1 MSGAEGAGGADTGR
15 RRSGAGA
22 EAPPGTAPALRVLDA
37 VGAVR
42 AEEWDGLLAH
52 EPGRATPFLRHA
64 FLDAAERSG
73 CAAPATG
80 WRPRHLTLWRAGR
93 LVAAAPAYARDR
105 SDGDFGRD
113 WEWAGAA
120 RAAGLRYYPKLV
132 LGAPFTPATGR
143 RLLAAAGEDRAAC
156 GRALAD
162 GARDL
167 CRREGLHSI
176 HVLFP
181 DAGEA
186 AEWEALGLAV
196 RVDFQYHW
204 RNDGYASFD
213 DFLARFPS
221 KRRNAIRR
229 ERAAPAAQGIAI
241 RTVRGDELRADPGR
255 RAAGFH
261 AMHRRTVDRMAWG
274 MRFVGRAFFELL
286 LDRMPDAVELVEARR
301 EGRLVAAAWNLAS
314 AERLYGRYWG
324 CAEEH
329 PFLHFNVCL
338 YHSVEECIRR
348 GVGAF
353 EGGAGGEHKLSRGFE
368 PALTFSAHEFL
379 APRLDAAVR
388 RFLAEEGAQR
398 RAALDRWREERPVLR
413 PGDDGPR

>member
-1 MSGAEGAGGADTGR
+1 MAER
-15 RRSGAGA
+15 RASRTPPGDGVEARSG
-22 EAPPGTAPALRVLDA
+22 PGTQLRVLDA
-37 VGAVR
+37 VAAVR
-42 AEEWDGLLAH
+42 PEEWDALLAH
-52 EPGRATPFLRHA
+52 EPARATPFLRHA

-80 WRPRHLTLWRAGR
+80 WRPRHLTLWRGGR

-113 WEWAGAA
+113 WEWAAAA
-120 RAAGLRYYPKLV
+120 RSAGLRYYPKLV
-132 LGAPFTPATGR
+132 LGVPFTPATGR
-143 RLLAAAGEDRAAC
+143 RLLAAAGEERAAC
-156 GRALAD
+156 AGAVAE
-162 GARDL
+162 GARAL
-167 CRREGLHSI
+167 CRREGLHSL

-186 AEWEALGLAV
+186 ALWEALGLAL

-204 RNDGYASFD
+204 RNQGYAGFD

-221 KRRNAIRR
+221 KHRNAIRR
-229 ERAAPAAQGIAI
+229 ERAAPAAQGISI
-241 RTVRGDELRADPGR
+241 RTLRGDELRADPAR
-255 RAAGFH
+255 HAADFH

-274 MRFVGRAFFELL
+274 MRFVGRRFLELL
-286 LDRMPDAVELVEARR
+286 LRGMPDAVELVEARR

-324 CAEEH
+324 CAEDH

-368 PALTFSAHEFL
+368 PALTHSAHEFL
-379 APRLDAAVR
+379 DPRLDAAVR
-388 RFLAEEGAQR
+388 RFLAEEAGQR
-398 RAALDRWREERPVLR
+398 RAALDRWREESPVLR
-413 PGDDGPR
+413 PPGAAPR